1 MWPKLID
8 FISQSNTEK
17 ANFESSRISLL
28 KLYEQV
34 RQLQKKIKRFQRLAT
49 VRKKDVSKEINN
61 SNLVQ
66 NEITKNESLI
76 DQINTIMESS
86 KNNSSTKIIN
96 SGIFKNNAQLLT
108 TLQSQKNIASN
119 RNKYLRSE
127 KEIIRKKIIEN
138 NFKKI
143 KAEEKAKEYKRLY
156 ISELENK
163 NYQ

>member
-1 MWPKLID
+1 M
-8 FISQSNTEK
+8 
-17 ANFESSRISLL
+17 
-28 KLYEQV
+28 
-34 RQLQKKIKRFQRLAT
+34 QKKIKRFQRLAT
-49 VRKKDVSKEINN
+49 IRKKDVSKEINN

-76 DQINTIMESS
+76 DQINTIIESS
-86 KNNSSTKIIN
+86 KNNSTNKITN
-96 SGIFKNNAQLLT
+96 SGFFKNNAQLLT

-143 KAEEKAKEYKRLY
+143 KAEEKAKDYKRHY
-156 ISELENK
+156 ISELESK